1 MSRRIE
7 IPLHEDASQLLERAR
22 EAALKYGARV
32 AGDGER
38 GEFAGKGIHGAYA
51 IDGGRLA
58 ITISKKPMLLP
69 WSVIEKTVRKF
80 FT

>member
-7 IPLHEDASQLLERAR
+7 IPLHEDGSQLLERVR
-22 EAALKYGARV
+22 ETAWKYGAQV
-32 AGDGER
+32 VGNGER
-38 GEFAGKGIHGAYA
+38 GEFVGKGIHGAYA

-69 WSVIEKTVRKF
+69 WSMIEKTVRNF